1 MFTVYN
7 FSSIKILGVLYIG
20 IRDIVQLSD
29 KLLGEEVRTQL
40 AEMFDLHLAKAV
52 RCVNQEKRE
61 KHHMLGF

>member
-7 FSSIKILGVLYIG
+7 FSSIKILGVLYIR

-52 RCVNQEKRE
+52 WCVNQEKRE
-61 KHHMLGF
+61 IHHMLGF